1 MDIEDCVAQFE
12 EVFKGQPWYGPPFLK
27 SLEQI
32 EVRFWNRKWNNN
44 GHSIA
49 ELLFHM
55 LDWRLFVIQKLK
67 DNDLYRIEM
76 NTESDWRRGVS
87 IETEKQKNEIINQLK
102 DTQQD
107 IIQLLSK
114 KPDSWLNEFVI
125 GKDYKNSYMIQGAI
139 QHDIYHLGQINL
151 LHNQLKNE

>member
-1 MDIEDCVAQFE
+1 MDIEDCITQFE
-12 EVFKGQPWYGPPFLK
+12 EVFEGQPWYGPPFLK

-32 EVRFWNRKWNNN
+32 SVQFWDRKLNTD

-67 DNDLYRIEM
+67 DNSTYSIEM
-76 NTESDWRRGVS
+76 NTEEDWRSEVS
-87 IETEKQKNEIINQLK
+87 VKTEKQKDEIINQLK
-102 DTQQD
+102 DSQEV
-107 IIQLLSK
+107 IIQLLHK
-114 KPDSWLNEFVI
+114 KSDSWLHEFVM
-125 GKDYKNSYMIQGAI
+125 GKDYKNSYMIQGAV